1 MIHDTFFYLKYA
13 PVKPLTNKKA
23 KAFLDDFIGIEHECK
38 DKSNKLWVD
47 QERLCKPYAKMVRR

>member
-1 MIHDTFFYLKYA
+1 M
-13 PVKPLTNKKA
+13 TNKKA